1 MSEKDEKEL
10 IDFYFDNKNRIGNK
24 EIKIVPP
31 DGIKSITLSYN
42 FVWDLWYL
50 AFERKENING
60 IDFTCLY
67 NLVIGDKYI
76 AYKSENLD
84 GACFIRDKSEFE
96 VIKIALAF
104 TAEELNKL
112 ADNAQ

>member
-1 MSEKDEKEL
+1 MNEKK
-10 IDFYFDNKNRIGNK
+10 IINFYIDNKNRIGNK
-24 EIKIVPP
+24 TIKIVPP
-31 DGIKSITLSYN
+31 DGIKSIVLSYN
-42 FVWDLWYL
+42 FTWDLWYF
-50 AFERKENING
+50 AFKRIERING

-84 GACFIRDKSEFE
+84 GACFIRGKSDFE

-104 TAEELNKL
+104 TSEELNKL